1 MRLRF
6 VLEYCYLFWYI
17 SVPLAILLIV
27 KVALD
32 KSTTIKPI
40 PTALVIAI
48 LIGYPPLNEYFWS
61 LCLGDSNLLSL
72 LRVIWPLIVI
82 TGTALVTKKWAW
94 VACPVVVLAAGLWL
108 GIISFEFRWSF
119 DKLEKIVLTSFLV
132 AGVMALPV
140 GILVSLGYYFK
151 QKKSKMTEQSKQ
163 PVADVILALSVMICA
178 LVGAVACYLTIKY
191 LWRDL
196 LLRAQLS

>member
-1 MRLRF
+1 MSMRLRF
-6 VLEYCYLFWYI
+6 VLEYCYLFWFI

-40 PTALVIAI
+40 TTALVIAI
-48 LIGYPPLNEYFWS
+48 LIAYPPLNEHFWS
-61 LCLGDSNLLSL
+61 LCLGDSILLSL
-72 LRVIWPLIVI
+72 LRVIWPFIVI

-94 VACPVVVLAAGLWL
+94 VACPVVVLDAGLWL
-108 GIISFEFRWSF
+108 GIISFEFRLSF

-132 AGVMALPV
+132 AGEMAPPV
-140 GILVSLGYYFK
+140 GILVSLVCYFK
-151 QKKSKMTEQSKQ
+151 QKKSKMTKESKQ

-178 LVGAVACYLTIKY
+178 LVGAVACYLTINY
-191 LWRDL
+191 LWGDIFIKL
-196 LLRAQLS
+196 